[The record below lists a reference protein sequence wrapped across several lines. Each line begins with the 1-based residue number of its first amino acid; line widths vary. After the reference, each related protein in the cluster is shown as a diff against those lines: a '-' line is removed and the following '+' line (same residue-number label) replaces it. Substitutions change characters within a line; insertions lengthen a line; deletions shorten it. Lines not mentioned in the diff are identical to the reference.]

1 MKKFAILFLVII
13 TGVTLMS
20 CQSDDEQP
28 DIVTTMFTHYD
39 LAKQIVGDKMTVEM
53 LVPLGADIH
62 SFEAS
67 SKDMID
73 IENAKLFL
81 FTSLEIDTWIK
92 DPTAIGGEHTIVL
105 DMSKSYVSEE
115 HNHEVISYQST
126 LSTTHIE
133 DDHDHEHDHEN
144 ELHYWVD
151 PTTVLQMIDYIYEHI
166 VEIDPDNKEFYLN
179 NATQYKLEI
188 ETLHHEIDELL
199 AHEPYIDSEIYFA
212 GHNAMGAF
220 AERYHIHIES
230 LFSEFKPDDDLT
242 SSEIIDFSNLV
253 KSSNVEFLF
262 VEALIEPRAA
272 IAIKENL
279 MLNDNYELTLLELH
293 TYHNVNQEDWEAEVT
308 YKDLLIRNFENI
320 KIALGVTESND

>member
-1 MKKFAILFLVII
+1 MKKFTTLLLVLIA
-13 TGVTLMS
+13 GLTLMS
-20 CQSDDEQP
+20 CQNEDQQP
-28 DIVTTMFTHYD
+28 DILTTMFTHYD
-39 LAKQIVGDKMTVEM
+39 LAKQIVGDKMTVDM

-67 SKDMID
+67 SKDMVD

-92 DPTAIGGEHTIVL
+92 DPSNIGGEQTIVL
-105 DMSKSYVSEE
+105 DMSKSYTVEA
-115 HNHEVISYQST
+115 HDHEDISYQTTLGST
-126 LSTTHIE
+126 LIE
-133 DDHDHEHDHEN
+133 DDHDHDHEN

-151 PTTVLQMIDYIYEHI
+151 PTNIMQMIDYIYEHI
-166 VEIDPDNKEFYLN
+166 IEIDPDNQSFYLN
-179 NATQYKLEI
+179 NANQYKSEI
-188 ETLHHEIDELL
+188 ESIHHEIDELL
-199 AHEPYIDSEIYFA
+199 THEPYLDSEIYFA

-220 AERYHIHIES
+220 AERYHVHIES

-242 SSEIIDFSNLV
+242 SSEIINFSNLV
-253 KSSNVEFLF
+253 KNSKVEFLF
-262 VEALIEPRAA
+262 VEALIEPKAA

>member
-1 MKKFAILFLVII
+1 MKKFATLLLVLIA
-13 TGVTLMS
+13 GLTLMS
-20 CQSDDEQP
+20 CQNEDQQP
-28 DIVTTMFTHYD
+28 DILTTMFTHYD
-39 LAKQIVGDKMTVEM
+39 LAKQIVGDKMTVDM

-67 SKDMID
+67 SKDMVD

-92 DPTAIGGEHTIVL
+92 DPSNIGGEQTIVL
-105 DMSKSYVSEE
+105 DMSKSYTVEA
-115 HNHEVISYQST
+115 HDHEDISYQTTLGST
-126 LSTTHIE
+126 FI
-133 DDHDHEHDHEN
+133 DDDHEHDHEN

-151 PTTVLQMIDYIYEHI
+151 PTNIMQMIDYIYEHI
-166 VEIDPDNKEFYLN
+166 IEIDPDNQSFYLN
-179 NATQYKLEI
+179 NANQYKSEI
-188 ETLHHEIDELL
+188 ESIHHEIDELL
-199 AHEPYIDSEIYFA
+199 AHEPYLDSEIYFA

-220 AERYHIHIES
+220 AERYHVHIES

-242 SSEIIDFSNLV
+242 SSEIINFSNLV
-253 KSSNVEFLF
+253 KNSKVEFLF
-262 VEALIEPRAA
+262 VEALIEPKAA